1 MDLKR
6 VRNLAIV
13 LAVLVGYALVCHFTA
28 FRIPCPFYTV
38 TGLKCP
44 GCGMTRMC
52 MDIMHLDFKAAYLE
66 NRAIFV
72 TLPVLGWFLGYNAL
86 RYVGVIKGERL
97 KKPTE
102 IIGWCLVAVYVI
114 FGFVRNFAGM

>member
-1 MDLKR
+1 MDAKR
-6 VRNLAIV
+6 VRNILIA
-13 LAVLVGYALVCHFTA
+13 LAVLVGYAVVCEFTA

-52 MDIMHLDFKAAYLE
+52 MDILHLDFRGAYLE

-72 TLPVLGWFLGYNAL
+72 TLPVLGVFLGYNAL
-86 RYVGVIKGERL
+86 RYVGAIKVERL
-97 KKPTE
+97 KKANE
-102 IIGWCLVAVYVI
+102 IIGWLLVAVYVV
-114 FGFVRNFAGM
+114 FGVVRNIRGF